1 MRHTGSVR
9 GRFGGFA
16 AGHFTLSIL
25 GFGGWLLLS
34 GAWGLPVFPVY
45 VYVLM
50 LLYVPAG
57 WVVSS
62 LRRWPAPDLK
72 TGVKAV
78 LYPALCAWI
87 WAFGGLWLFSS
98 GGTLPSVGYLG
109 LQILLSTFLLASPS
123 ALFVLM
129 TGLAFLDG
137 AAPWLWLPQVILAGL
152 LPPLLF
158 FLGSLLP
165 RISREGYYDESEKGS
180 DTPGSPGRAPRL
192 GPAPDGGPGQGPAG
206 GDCAV
211 RDCQPGG
218 TGGDCGGLPARRPD
232 GGAVQKCRD

>member
-1 MRHTGSVR
+1 MRHTGSVH

-123 ALFVLM
+123 ALFVLL

-137 AAPWLWLPQVILAGL
+137 AAPWLWLPQVILAGQ
-152 LPPLLF
+152 
-158 FLGSLLP
+158 
-165 RISREGYYDESEKGS
+165 I
-180 DTPGSPGRAPRL
+180 GRAS
-192 GPAPDGGPGQGPAG
+192 
-206 GDCAV
+206 
-211 RDCQPGG
+211 
-218 TGGDCGGLPARRPD
+218 
-232 GGAVQKCRD
+232 CRERV

>member
-1 MRHTGSVR
+1 MRHTGSVH

-165 RISREGYYDESEKGS
+165 YRFRR
-180 DTPGSPGRAPRL
+180 PQL
-192 GPAPDGGPGQGPAG
+192 PALPE
-206 GDCAV
+206 
-211 RDCQPGG
+211 GG
-218 TGGDCGGLPARRPD
+218 TPA
-232 GGAVQKCRD
+232 

>member
-16 AGHFTLSIL
+16 AGHFTLSVL

-87 WAFGGLWLFSS
+87 WAFKFSCP
-98 GGTLPSVGYLG
+98 PS
-109 LQILLSTFLLASPS
+109 F
-123 ALFVLM
+123 
-129 TGLAFLDG
+129 
-137 AAPWLWLPQVILAGL
+137 W
-152 LPPLLF
+152 PP
-158 FLGSLLP
+158 P
-165 RISREGYYDESEKGS
+165 RPCSS
-180 DTPGSPGRAPRL
+180 
-192 GPAPDGGPGQGPAG
+192 
-206 GDCAV
+206 
-211 RDCQPGG
+211 
-218 TGGDCGGLPARRPD
+218 
-232 GGAVQKCRD
+232 

>member
-1 MRHTGSVR
+1 MKRTGSVPS
-9 GRFGGFA
+9 RFGGFA
-16 AGHFTLSIL
+16 AGHFTLSVL
-25 GFGGWLLLS
+25 GFAGWLLLS
-34 GAWGLPVFPVY
+34 GVWEFPAFPVY
-45 VYVLM
+45 VCALM

-165 RISREGYYDESEKGS
+165 RASQEGCSHESEKSIGAP
-180 DTPGSPGRAPRL
+180 DSPVCAPHP
-192 GPAPDGGPGQGPAG
+192 GPAPDGGPG
-206 GDCAV
+206 
-211 RDCQPGG
+211 RN
-218 TGGDCGGLPARRPD
+218 PD
-232 GGAVQKCRD
+232 GEG